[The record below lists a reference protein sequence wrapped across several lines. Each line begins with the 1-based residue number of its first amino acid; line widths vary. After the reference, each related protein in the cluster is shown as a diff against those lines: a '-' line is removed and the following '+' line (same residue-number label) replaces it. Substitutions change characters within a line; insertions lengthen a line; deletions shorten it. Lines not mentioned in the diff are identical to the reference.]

1 MANSTFGLCSRAGAY
16 GSSGDIGRHPGRN
29 VGQKIEPA
37 EYRLYRDERSSSDV
51 DEFWDLGIS
60 NDYSYL
66 SLLTL
71 DAILVEIHPCLEK
84 ETSHNTA

>member
-1 MANSTFGLCSRAGAY
+1 MEVLAT
-16 GSSGDIGRHPGRN
+16 SGVILD
-29 VGQKIEPA
+29 VTSDKIEPA